1 VRLVDSPFVPFPF
14 QELRLRPVPA
24 AALSALILCAPLSAA
39 AQSFTR
45 ITTGDAVTD
54 ARYSEGALWD
64 DVDGDG
70 DPDLFVANIV
80 GEDNLL
86 FLNDGS
92 GTLTAADGGPVT
104 SDGGFSYGGCLADF
118 DDDGDPDLYVV
129 NGGASQTTANFLYRN
144 DGGTFVRILAGAPA
158 TDLGGSWSA
167 APADYDL
174 DGDLDLFVANYN
186 QNNALYRNDG
196 GLSFAA
202 VTSGPV
208 VSDGGASL
216 GSSWADYDDDGDPD
230 LFVFNADFA
239 SGVVNFVYRND
250 GGGSFARDLTAPLG
264 TAARNSVS
272 GAWGDAD
279 NDGDLDLFVANYSNQ
294 NNQFFRND
302 GGGAFVNRT
311 AASGIQAGGSSVCTA
326 LADWDDDGLL
336 DVFFSNDLNGNNQL
350 FRNTGDAVFAAVATG
365 SIVGDGGRSNA
376 SSWADVDADGDLDL
390 YVTNGDQPSAQSNFL
405 YRNDGSGGANHRLRV
420 RCVGVASTR
429 SAIGARV
436 RAKATID
443 GATVWQLREV
453 SGQTGYNAQSS
464 RVAHFGLGDAAV
476 VDSLVIEWPLG
487 QVDVY
492 EQVPAGG
499 TIVLV
504 EGTDPT
510 SVSES
515 AGVDAARIR
524 LHPARPNPF
533 RAGTRVSFTLPGR
546 ARAELTLH
554 DVAGRRVRTVA
565 SSSLPPGVHSATIDG
580 AGLATGVYFLV
591 LRADGRTAA
600 TAVHRVR

>member
-1 VRLVDSPFVPFPF
+1 LIRTAALALAALAPLAVR
-14 QELRLRPVPA
+14 PA
-24 AALSALILCAPLSAA
+24 AA
-39 AQSFTR
+39 QTFTR
-45 ITTGDAVTD
+45 ITSGDAVTD
-54 ARYSEGALWD
+54 ARYSEGALWE

-70 DPDLFVANIV
+70 DLDLFVANIV
-80 GEDNLL
+80 EQDNLL
-86 FLNDGS
+86 FLNDGA
-92 GTLTAADGGPVT
+92 GGLTAAGGPVA

-144 DGGTFVRILAGAPA
+144 DGGTFARILSGAPV

-196 GLSFAA
+196 GLSFTA

-208 VSDGGASL
+208 VTDGGASL

-239 SGVVNFVYRND
+239 SGAVNFVYRND
-250 GGGSFARDLTAPLG
+250 GSGSFVRDLSAPLG

-294 NNQFFRND
+294 NNQFFRNE
-302 GGGAFVNRT
+302 GGGAFANRT
-311 AASGIQAGGSSVCTA
+311 AAAGIQAGGSSVCTA

-365 SIVGDGGRSNA
+365 AIVSDGGRSNA
-376 SSWADVDADGDLDL
+376 SAWADIDADGDLDL
-390 YVTNGDQPSAQSNFL
+390 YVTNGDQPGAQSNFL
-405 YRNDGSGGANHRLRV
+405 YRNDGSGGANHRLRI
-420 RCVGVASTR
+420 RCVGVTSTR

-436 RAKATID
+436 RVKATIG
-443 GATVWQLREV
+443 GAPVWQLREI

-464 RVAHFGLGDAAV
+464 LIAHLGLGDATV

-492 EQVPAGG
+492 EQVPADGS
-499 TIVLV
+499 IVLH
-504 EGTDPT
+504 EGLDPT
-510 SVSES
+510 AAPTPAATLA
-515 AGVDAARIR
+515 AGIALQAS
-524 LHPARPNPF
+524 PNPF
-533 RAGTRVSFTLPGR
+533 RGDARIAFALPRPGH
-546 ARAELTLH
+546 AALLLH
-554 DVAGRRVRTVA
+554 DVAGRRVRTVLDA
-565 SSSLPPGVHSATIDG
+565 DLPAGAHSATIDG
-580 AGLATGVYFLV
+580 AGLAAGVYFVV

-600 TAVHRVR
+600 LAIHRVR